1 MVTSRLPRRAGP
13 QPLARKAGLMLL
25 QSGDLWHCTNPAC
38 CSELTIRFSREVE
51 VDHVYCVC
59 GAVMKKPY
67 RPPIFRYLDFLRA
80 GTAPSESVLSS
91 EIPAHPV
98 PTPPPAEAMAAAPI
112 GFSLRH

>member
-1 MVTSRLPRRAGP
+1 
-13 QPLARKAGLMLL
+13 MLL

-67 RPPIFRYLDFLRA
+67 KAPIFRYLDFLRA
-80 GTAPSESVLSS
+80 GTAPTESMLSS
-91 EIPAHPV
+91 ELPAHPAA
-98 PTPPPAEAMAAAPI
+98 PPPPAETVPARA
-112 GFSLRH
+112 GFVLHHAHEE

>member
-1 MVTSRLPRRAGP
+1 
-13 QPLARKAGLMLL
+13 MLL

-51 VDHVYCVC
+51 VDHVYCLC

-80 GTAPSESVLSS
+80 GTSAAESFLSHDLTP
-91 EIPAHPV
+91 EL
-98 PTPPPAEAMAAAPI
+98 PTAPPPAEATPTRT
-112 GFSLRH
+112 GFSLHHAHQAHEE